1 VNVTVNWNAYE
12 GAAFSNYIVS
22 RYTDANGWEVVATVP
37 TTLFSY
43 TDNTPITTLGL
54 DYMVEIQLDATCTAV
69 VWRAQDFNSARSNK
83 EKGQFSTGNGTGDSN
98 NGIDELYLDGIT
110 VAPNPTDG
118 MLTIS
123 QLDARKMN
131 MEVRS
136 IDGQLL
142 HSSTISALETQFDLN
157 DYSKGIYFITFNLN
171 AVRQT
176 IRIVKQ

>member
-1 VNVTVNWNAYE
+1 
-12 GAAFSNYIVS
+12 
-22 RYTDANGWEVVATVP
+22 
-37 TTLFSY
+37 
-43 TDNTPITTLGL
+43 
-54 DYMVEIQLDATCTAV
+54 LDATCTAV
-69 VWRAQDFNSARSNK
+69 VWRAQDFNSARSNT

-142 HSSTISALETQFDLN
+142 HTSTISTLETQFDMN
-157 DYSKGIYFITFNLN
+157 GYSKGIYFITFNLN

>member
-1 VNVTVNWNAYE
+1 
-12 GAAFSNYIVS
+12 
-22 RYTDANGWEVVATVP
+22 
-37 TTLFSY
+37 
-43 TDNTPITTLGL
+43 
-54 DYMVEIQLDATCTAV
+54 
-69 VWRAQDFNSARSNK
+69 
-83 EKGQFSTGNGTGDSN
+83 
-98 NGIDELYLDGIT
+98 LDGIT